1 MDVNGPRRL
10 RRMDILGE
18 MRETVVILGA
28 SNVQMCAS
36 GLIGEALRA
45 AGAAEADV
53 FVAAGHGRS
62 YGEWSRMMG
71 RGLPGIVDCGLW
83 PALASRHGGDG
94 GIAVI
99 TDIGNDLAYGVS
111 GARLAGWVET
121 CIVRLR
127 GRGMRVA
134 VSRFPAPSVSS
145 MGWLRF
151 QVLRAI
157 LFPSRR
163 FSLASIL
170 AEGAELNE
178 RLERSVEAAG
188 ASWVPLAPE
197 IYGADRIH
205 WRLGSRPLA
214 WSALTEPLH
223 ATATP
228 GLPPRVTLQGARA
241 ELRTLFGRERRSPQP
256 CVRLAG
262 GSTVSF
268 F

>member
-1 MDVNGPRRL
+1 
-10 RRMDILGE
+10 MDILLE

-36 GLIGEALRA
+36 GLIGQALRA

-53 FVAAGHGRS
+53 LVAAGHGRS

-83 PALASRHGGDG
+83 PALASRPGENG

-121 CIVRLR
+121 CIERLR

-134 VSRFPAPSVSS
+134 VSRFPAPSVASL
-145 MGWLRF
+145 GWLRF
-151 QVLRAI
+151 QVLRAL

-170 AEGAELNE
+170 EEGAELNE
-178 RLERSVEAAG
+178 RLEHSASAAG
-188 ASWVPLAPE
+188 AIWVPLAPE

-205 WRLGSRPLA
+205 WSLGSRALA
-214 WSALTEPLH
+214 WSALTEPLN
-223 ATATP
+223 AAVAP
-228 GLPPRVTLQGARA
+228 AIPPPVTLRGARA
-241 ELRTLFGRERRSPQP
+241 ELRTLFGRERRCPQP
-256 CVRLAG
+256 SVRLAG

>member
-1 MDVNGPRRL
+1 
-10 RRMDILGE
+10 

-62 YGEWSRMMG
+62 YGEWSRTMG

-83 PALASRHGGDG
+83 PALASRRGENGGV
-94 GIAVI
+94 AVI

-121 CIVRLR
+121 CIERLR

-134 VSRFPAPSVSS
+134 VSRFPAPSVAS
-145 MGWLRF
+145 MGRLRF
-151 QVLRAI
+151 RVLSTI

-163 FSLASIL
+163 FSLESIL
-170 AEGAELNE
+170 AEGAELNA
-178 RLERSVEAAG
+178 RLQRSVDAAG
-188 ASWVPLAPE
+188 AIWVPLAPE
-197 IYGADRIH
+197 IYGVDRIH
-205 WRLGSRPLA
+205 WRLGRRALA

-223 ATATP
+223 GAGAP
-228 GLPPRVTLQGARA
+228 GLPPPVALRGARA
-241 ELRTLFGRERRSPQP
+241 ELRTLFGRQRRCTQP